1 MADAE
6 RNHTVRRNERRPT
19 RRGRAARQLTEIV
32 LDDLRKLAQ
41 RATFADTDL
50 GRLRLVRS
58 ISTDLLVAK
67 RFLVCVQTF
76 GLVAAH

>member
-1 MADAE
+1 MLSGTTQYGGTSGA
-6 RNHTVRRNERRPT
+6 RPV
-19 RRGRAARQLTEIV
+19 GGGPRASSEII

-41 RATFADTDL
+41 RAAFSDTDP

-76 GLVAAH
+76 GHVAAH